1 MSNDKVVVCFVVR
14 HGATQ
19 LNQSGCFRG
28 NLNPPLAP
36 EGRKDAEHIAHLFS
50 TIDISHIFCS
60 DKTRAVETAETIAR
74 EKGVPIHKSESLR
87 ALNVGDFSGQKR
99 TPESEAALQVY
110 LDDPDCCIPG
120 GESLNDF
127 KARIQPCFQ
136 EAIDVFMECGV
147 PPLIVAH
154 SSVIHELGSTLYQDH
169 KSILVDPGGA
179 VAMYFS
185 DGKLGAEPIFKPAR
199 VQPGNRADTVS

>member
-1 MSNDKVVVCFVVR
+1 MSDKTIVCYVVR
-14 HGATQ
+14 HGATS

-36 EGRKDAEHIAHLFS
+36 EGRRDAEQIARLFS
-50 TIDISHIFCS
+50 TIDVSHIFSS
-60 DKTRAVETAETIAR
+60 DKVRATETAGIIAR
-74 EKGVPIHKSESLR
+74 EKGIPIHKSEALR

-99 TPESEAALQVY
+99 TPEAEADLQVY
-110 LDDPDCCIPG
+110 LDQPDTQIPG
-120 GESLNDF
+120 GESLNEF
-127 KARIQPCFQ
+127 KSRIQPCFQ

-154 SSVIHELGSTLYQDH
+154 SSVIHELGSTLYKDH

-179 VAMYFS
+179 VAMFFS
-185 DGKLGAEPIFKPAR
+185 NGKLQAEPIFKPAR